1 MGKLIRFYKLFMKKY
16 IRVNLVF
23 LSLALFESWIS
34 VFIPKAYQYIIDCV
48 FGEGNHGLFSK
59 VIIFIAL
66 AHLVIAVISYISG
79 VLCAKMSE
87 GILADVKI
95 SLFQKIV
102 SQDMFY
108 FDESKV
114 GKDVSK
120 IENDVNILE
129 SFVSNGFFDIFTSV
143 LNFVLITYMML
154 KINLIMTIMS
164 IVIMLFYIIL
174 SKKYIFKTKKI
185 SSDILEYNENILA
198 FMSECFHKIQ
208 TIKMFTMEN
217 IVKKNY
223 SFLQRDLIKKKIEM
237 TKIQVKNIELSYMA
251 FKSSEVLV
259 WLLAG
264 ILIIKGKLTLGML
277 TAFLSYQSK
286 YFEPIRNISE
296 LNSLLGTSLAA
307 IERIFNLLDMNN
319 EQEGNEVLPDLKDS
333 VYIKDLIFSY
343 DGKHILRGINLC
355 IRCGESIAIVGKNG
369 AGKST
374 LIKILQRLYR
384 EQSGGIYWDDESVDN
399 YTLESVRKK
408 IAILPQDVNLFSMSI
423 GDNIGITSYNTETA
437 LKLIYSMN
445 MKEFIEQLPEGINTY
460 INENESN
467 LSGGEKQ
474 KIGII
479 RALIKKADIL
489 ILDEPSNSLD
499 SEQRKLMNNILS
511 GVDMKIVIV
520 ITHDL
525 EEILKFPRVVFLD
538 DGTIIAD
545 GSPQKL
551 LEENKEFRDLFGGN

>member
-1 MGKLIRFYKLFMKKY
+1 MGKLLRFYKLFMKKY
-16 IRVNLVF
+16 IKVNIVLLL
-23 LSLALFESWIS
+23 LSLCESGIS
-34 VFIPKAYQYIIDCV
+34 VFIPKAYQFIIDCI
-48 FGEGNHGLFSK
+48 FGESNHGLFIK
-59 VIIFIAL
+59 VIIFITL
-66 AHLVIAVISYISG
+66 AYLVIAVISYISG
-79 VLCAKMSE
+79 VVCTKMSE
-87 GILADVKI
+87 GILADVKM
-95 SLFQKIV
+95 SLFEKII
-102 SQDMFY
+102 SQNMLY
-108 FDESKV
+108 FDVSKV

-129 SFVSNGFFDIFTSV
+129 NFVSNGFIDIFSSV

-154 KINLIMTIMS
+154 KINFMLTIMTIVMM
-164 IVIMLFYIIL
+164 ILYIIL
-174 SKKYIFKTKKI
+174 SKNFIFKTKKI
-185 SSDILEYNENILA
+185 SSVILESNENIIA

-223 SFLQRDLIKKKIEM
+223 SFLQRDIIKKKTEM
-237 TKIQVKNIELSYMA
+237 AQIQVKNIELA
-251 FKSSEVLV
+251 FLTFKCSEVLV
-259 WLLAG
+259 WLFAG
-264 ILIIKGKLTLGML
+264 CLIMKGKLTLGML
-277 TAFLSYQSK
+277 TAFLSYQSN

-296 LNSLLGTSLAA
+296 LNSILGTSIAA
-307 IERIFNLLDMNN
+307 IERIFNLLDMKN

-343 DGKHILRGINLC
+343 DDKHILRGINLC
-355 IRCGESIAIVGKNG
+355 IRYGEIIAVVGKNG

-384 EQSGGIYWDDESVDN
+384 EQSGSIYWDDECVDN

-423 GDNIGITSYNTETA
+423 GDNIGVTSYNTETA
-437 LKLIYSMN
+437 LKLIDNMN

-479 RALIKKADIL
+479 RALIKNADIL

-499 SEQRKLMNNILS
+499 SEQRKLINNILS
-511 GVDMKIVIV
+511 DVNMKIVIV

-525 EEILKFPRVVFLD
+525 EEIMKFSRVVFL
-538 DGTIIAD
+538 GEGKIIAD

-551 LEENKEFRDLFGGN
+551 LEENKEFRELFGGN